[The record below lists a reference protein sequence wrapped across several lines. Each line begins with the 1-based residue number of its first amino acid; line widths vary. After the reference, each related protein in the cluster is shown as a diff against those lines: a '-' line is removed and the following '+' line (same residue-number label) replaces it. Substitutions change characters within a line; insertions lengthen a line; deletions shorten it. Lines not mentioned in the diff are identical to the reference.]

1 MMRGVLVA
9 AAVALVAI
17 LAGAHATM
25 ASGQIVD
32 NPGFKALPRAIHY
45 DTPLVPKQG
54 PKAVIVYGK
63 NAPYTK
69 TAAQAVQKAI
79 QEWCGAGLEMVDDHA
94 VTSDQTWLL
103 NEAYLKTPLV
113 VLGNAQDNR
122 AMHAL
127 GTRCLL
133 ASNHTWPG
141 GDRFVIRSICEPF
154 AADVNYVVLEASTP
168 EGLNAA
174 AAKLAAMLT
183 ALPKDPA
190 ATLPLLREVGCVKDA
205 WAEGNNSWAPPEEYR
220 GPAGRSIGQ
229 IAMAAAKSPQ
239 KFNSFEAIGSLCWLL
254 QPYVCGGG
262 FGTGQ
267 ASRCALTPDQIRQ
280 AAAMLLNICRAD
292 GGRITQIDYGQEA
305 EIMDVRCLVQTGL
318 LDEKELDELESILA
332 VSGAIPTTTCTT
344 TSA

>member
-113 VLGNAQDNR
+113 VLGNAR
-122 AMHAL
+122 
-127 GTRCLL
+127 T
-133 ASNHTWPG
+133 T
-141 GDRFVIRSICEPF
+141 EPC
-154 AADVNYVVLEASTP
+154 TP
-168 EGLNAA
+168 WG
-174 AAKLAAMLT
+174 LAACWQAT
-183 ALPKDPA
+183 TPGRA
-190 ATLPLLREVGCVKDA
+190 ATGSSFA
-205 WAEGNNSWAPPEEYR
+205 
-220 GPAGRSIGQ
+220 RS
-229 IAMAAAKSPQ
+229 
-239 KFNSFEAIGSLCWLL
+239 
-254 QPYVCGGG
+254 
-262 FGTGQ
+262 
-267 ASRCALTPDQIRQ
+267 ASRSRRT
-280 AAAMLLNICRAD
+280 
-292 GGRITQIDYGQEA
+292 
-305 EIMDVRCLVQTGL
+305 
-318 LDEKELDELESILA
+318 
-332 VSGAIPTTTCTT
+332 
-344 TSA
+344 